1 MSTAEVTAAV
11 YLIWNL
17 VNFSLMGIDK
27 FKAKHDLWRI
37 PESTLLGGCASLM
50 GAVGSII
57 GSRFFHHKTQ
67 KKKFQYRSSG
77 GASFQYSRSCSR
89 KMFFPFGTYCINTE

>member
-1 MSTAEVTAAV
+1 MSAGEMTTIV

-37 PESTLLGGCASLM
+37 PESTLLGGAFLM
-50 GAVGSII
+50 GAVGSIL
-57 GSRFFHHKTQ
+57 GSRFFRHKTQ
-67 KKKFQYRSSG
+67 KKKFQIGLPVALLFNIAAAAVIRY
-77 GASFQYSRSCSR
+77 FL
-89 KMFFPFGTYCINTE
+89 F

>member
-1 MSTAEVTAAV
+1 MSAGEMTTIV

-37 PESTLLGGCASLM
+37 PESTLLGGAFLM
-50 GAVGSII
+50 GAVGSIL

-67 KKKFQYRSSG
+67 KKKFQIGLPVALLFNIAAAAVIRY
-77 GASFQYSRSCSR
+77 FL
-89 KMFFPFGTYCINTE
+89 F

>member
-37 PESTLLGGCASLM
+37 PESTLLGCAFLM

-67 KKKFQYRSSG
+67 KKKFQIGLPAALLFNIAAAAAVRY
-77 GASFQYSRSCSR
+77 
-89 KMFFPFGTYCINTE
+89 FFLSAHTA